1 MIQDNLLIY
10 LLANAGLLLVAAT
23 VLTEL
28 RPLRAIMKRQDR
40 SVPNQLL
47 LGLLFGLLSIASTYT
62 GLSFQ
67 GAIVNTRTISTL
79 AAGLVGGPLT
89 GVSAGAL
96 SGLHRYCYAPG
107 GFTAL
112 SCGLGTASFGVLGA
126 VCHRWFSVLTARRN
140 WALVG
145 LTLAAELLQCALIL
159 ALSRPFEAAV
169 ALEKA
174 ILLPKIVVN
183 SLGLVAFMATLDR
196 LNRSLTIELVEQQA
210 GSLVHG
216 GTLQSFAR

>member
-47 LGLLFGLLSIASTYT
+47 LGLLFGLLSVASTYT

-89 GVSAGAL
+89 GIFAGVV
-96 SGLHRYCYAPG
+96 SGLHRYFYNPG
-107 GFTAL
+107 GFTSLA
-112 SCGLGTASFGVLGA
+112 CGLGTLSFGILGA
-126 VCHRWFSVLTARRN
+126 VYHRWFSGLKSRRH
-140 WALVG
+140 
-145 LTLAAELLQCALIL
+145 L
-159 ALSRPFEAAV
+159 ALWR
-169 ALEKA
+169 
-174 ILLPKIVVN
+174 
-183 SLGLVAFMATLDR
+183 
-196 LNRSLTIELVEQQA
+196 RS
-210 GSLVHG
+210 
-216 GTLQSFAR
+216 